1 MLNVKSRFNSHMIK
15 KVKVVIT
22 TTLVLVVTI
31 NLVTNQVLAISLENK
46 QNVGTFN
53 YSNELSIVPE
63 EKLTLDIN
71 TKINSRT
78 ELLLNSILERK
89 ILLDN
94 LYKKYLEV
102 KPSTILSD
110 TNDFFTTIYQNTNKK
125 LDKLTLDII
134 NSNELETS
142 GKTLVD
148 LKIMRVVLPQLQY
161 ELQLQKNIQKLTLL
175 QEELD
180 WINKSTI
187 TEQSIKKKLNIQLLT
202 VVSQIESAK
211 NNIKSLNE
219 NRSEV
224 ERTKLISN
232 INIYLKNTEKVLNTM
247 NIVVDSFKG

>member
-1 MLNVKSRFNSHMIK
+1 MIK